1 MTRALSCR
9 WTSPMSDERRVNE
22 WPARSLTQDEFVEF
36 AESDRAAPRPVRFI
50 CIDGELLDLRSAIVA
65 DRGEA

>member
-1 MTRALSCR
+1 
-9 WTSPMSDERRVNE
+9 MSDERRVNG
-22 WPARSLTQDEFVEF
+22 WPARGLTRDEFVEL
-36 AESDRAAPRPVRFI
+36 AEPEKATPRPVRFI

>member
-1 MTRALSCR
+1 
-9 WTSPMSDERRVNE
+9 MSDERRVSGV
-22 WPARSLTQDEFVEF
+22 PARSLTQDEFVEL

-50 CIDGELLDLRSAIVA
+50 CIGGELLDLRSAIVA